1 MVVPKLHSVFITS
14 MQDDLFGNALPL
26 PETPA
31 ATPATSRKQ
40 PTTAARKGTV
50 KVQLAPAAQEWES
63 LAQQLPKQLRFGVST
78 WSYPGWQGLIWG
90 DEYDP
95 SVLSKHGLGAYHQHP
110 LLRTVCVDRT
120 FWRPLTTSQYAA
132 YAGQVDDDFRF
143 VVKCPASITDA
154 QVRSEE
160 GRSREL
166 NPRFLDPA
174 LAIQDFVRPTVE
186 GLRDKL
192 GVLVFQLSPLPLG
205 WLTRLAEL
213 FEKMGIML
221 AAVREALSDDEQVII
236 AVEVRDPELLGQAL
250 VDTLKAHGATFCLG
264 LHGKMPPIEAQ
275 LPILRAL
282 WPGPL
287 VCRWSLNRIFG
298 AYGYADAQKKHD
310 PFDTILSEDI
320 ATREV
325 LARTIRGIT
334 GAGQPAY
341 VTISNDAEGS
351 APLSIQKLAQAIAT

>member
-1 MVVPKLHSVFITS
+1 

-26 PETPA
+26 PETTA
-31 ATPATSRKQ
+31 ATPATSRKK
-40 PTTAARKGTV
+40 PTTAARKGTA
-50 KVQLAPAAQEWES
+50 KVLPAPAGKEWGS
-63 LAQQLPKQLRFGVST
+63 LAQQLPEQLRFGVST
-78 WSYPGWQGLIWG
+78 WSYPGWDGLVWDG
-90 DEYDP
+90 DYDP

-110 LLRTVCVDRT
+110 LLRAVCIDRT
-120 FWRPLTTSQYAA
+120 FWRPLTASQYAA
-132 YAGQVDDDFRF
+132 YAGQVSDDFRF

-166 NPRFLDPA
+166 NPGFLDPA
-174 LAIQDFVRPTVE
+174 LAIRDFVRPALE

-192 GVLVFQLSPLPLG
+192 GVLVFQLSPLPLD
-205 WLTRLAEL
+205 WLTRTAEL

-250 VDTLKAHGATFCLG
+250 VDTLKANGATFCLG

-310 PFDTILSEDI
+310 PFDAILSEDEP
-320 ATREV
+320 TRAV

-341 VTISNDAEGS
+341 VTISNDAEGC
-351 APLSIQKLAQAIAT
+351 APLSIQKLAQAITT